1 MGIFDINNPFMR
13 SMAKVADII
22 ILNFLFMLCCIPIV
36 TIGPAL
42 TALYSVTMK
51 LVRDEEGGV
60 VKEFFSSFRLN
71 LKQGILIH
79 LMFLVVT
86 FVLFVDIWFVLYSVQ
101 DHGTMTYVLFAVS
114 AFVAVMAAMTLLYVY
129 PVLAKFDN
137 PTGRTVQIAFTLAI
151 RHLPTTCI
159 LAVFTAIPIA
169 AVMIPNEA
177 IISFLF
183 LMFICGFSAVAFA
196 QAFFLRKVFDRY
208 IPQEDN
214 ENSTN
219 EVHI

>member
-1 MGIFDINNPFMR
+1 MGFFDINSPFMR

-22 ILNFLFMLCCIPIV
+22 ILNFLFMLCCIPVI

-51 LVRDEEGGV
+51 LVRDEESGI

-79 LMFLVVT
+79 IMFLVIT
-86 FVLFVDIWFVLYSVQ
+86 FVLFVDIWFVLYSVE
-101 DHGTMTYVLFAVS
+101 DHGAMTYILFAVA
-114 AFVAVMAAMTLLYVY
+114 AFAAVMAAMTLLYVY

-137 PTGRTVQIAFTLAI
+137 STGKTLQIALSLAI

-159 LAVFTAIPIA
+159 LAVITAIPVA

-177 IISFLF
+177 IISALF
-183 LMFICGFSAVAFA
+183 LMLICGFSALAFA
-196 QAFFLRKVFDRY
+196 QSFFLRKVFDRY
-208 IPQEDN
+208 IPQPN
-214 ENSTN
+214 HENAMD
-219 EVHI
+219 EVHK

>member
-1 MGIFDINNPFMR
+1 
-13 SMAKVADII
+13 
-22 ILNFLFMLCCIPIV
+22 
-36 TIGPAL
+36 
-42 TALYSVTMK
+42 
-51 LVRDEEGGV
+51 
-60 VKEFFSSFRLN
+60 
-71 LKQGILIH
+71 
-79 LMFLVVT
+79 
-86 FVLFVDIWFVLYSVQ
+86 
-101 DHGTMTYVLFAVS
+101 MTYVLFAVS